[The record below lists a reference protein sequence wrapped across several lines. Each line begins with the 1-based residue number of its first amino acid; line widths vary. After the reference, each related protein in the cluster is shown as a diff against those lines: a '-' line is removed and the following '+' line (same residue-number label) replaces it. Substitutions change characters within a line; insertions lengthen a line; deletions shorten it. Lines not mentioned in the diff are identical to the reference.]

1 MTSKYRT
8 WVFVM
13 AAAMAA
19 CAPQTLV
26 PSARPTTSVTPTPTS
41 SPTPAGLSAPI
52 AAAVALDRHW
62 YTVPDGLDHPQIQV
76 TATFEGDPA
85 AGEPFASIEGGP
97 GTSLRRNGA
106 VWTALLPLEGRLAEG
121 QHTVGIFERLKD
133 PSGGLYRA
141 ATATFLLSQPEY
153 VVWTL
158 DFEGDASGDAELA
171 NTAAI
176 ADSLKI
182 PMAVFWNPRA
192 WTSDQLSNERQ
203 TVMTAWT
210 KARLA
215 KGDEVALHLHMW
227 TDYVRAAGIVP
238 RTVPSWAGRGDGYDV
253 PINAYTE
260 VEQKSL
266 IDYGV
271 KLMTER
277 GFPKPTSFRAGGD
290 MADASTLRAVAA
302 SGFDLDCTAVA
313 KDYPSIGR
321 IPYPWNLP
329 VGAQPYRPSRTDANA
344 VGDLPL
350 LEAPTI
356 GGNTYGFTVNSIQP
370 QIRANLAL
378 FAPAGKATAER
389 KAIIVVSHPGTIGSA
404 ERAAIEAL
412 LGAFDALRYDKD
424 AGPVRFVTTAQ
435 LAKAYRP

>member
-1 MTSKYRT
+1 MTSKYRPL
-8 WVFVM
+8 VFALALFM
-13 AAAMAA
+13 GA
-19 CAPQTLV
+19 CAPRSVV
-26 PSARPTTSVTPTPTS
+26 PSATPTVAATATP
-41 SPTPAGLSAPI
+41 SPTPGLAAPVSGT
-52 AAAVALDRHW
+52 VALDRRW
-62 YTVPDGLDHPQIQV
+62 YTVPDGFDHPQIQV
-76 TATFEGDPA
+76 TATFDGDPS
-85 AGEPFASIEGGP
+85 AGEPFVAIDGGP
-97 GTSLRRNGA
+97 ATPLRRNGA
-106 VWTALLPLEGRLAEG
+106 AWTALLALEGRLAEG
-121 QHTVGIFERLKD
+121 QHTVGVFERLQD
-133 PSGGLYRA
+133 PSAAPHRA
-141 ATATFLLSQPEY
+141 AATTFLLSQPEY

-176 ADSLKI
+176 ADGLKI

-192 WTSDQLSNERQ
+192 WTSDQVSNERQ
-203 TVMTAWT
+203 TAMTAWT

-238 RTVPSWAGRGDGYDV
+238 KTVPSWAGRGDGYDV
-253 PINAYTE
+253 PITAYPE
-260 VEQKSL
+260 ADQKTL

-350 LEAPTI
+350 LEAPTT

-389 KAIIVVSHPGTIGSA
+389 KAIIVVSHPGTIVPA